1 MATPST
7 GAIDAIDD
15 TLVALR
21 AHLFP
26 IEQRKPDAAAAVVVT
41 AACVALALITLYF
54 AFTVTI
60 GEVRTRSLHLFFA
73 IPLAL
78 VLYPAWRGARAHLD
92 WPLAA
97 LAASSFAWAFYRA
110 DAWLDRFVGYDDVPT
125 LDFVFGIIALVMIFE
140 ATRRTVGVAIVVLNV
155 AFIAYALTGP
165 SWPGVLEHGGW
176 APREL
181 VEMLYM
187 DAEGIFNFVTGIMA
201 TYLFTF
207 LLFGVFL
214 RATGGDTVFI
224 DIASSVAGHR
234 QGGPAKV
241 AVVSSAFM
249 GMLSGS
255 SISNVT
261 TTGTMTIPMM
271 KRLGFR
277 DYEAAAIETV
287 ASVGGGLMPPLMG
300 TGVFIMASIT
310 NIPLIDI
317 LLYSI
322 APGILYFTALYFYA
336 DIRAAQRQ
344 VAVTP
349 KRDLPDLYRVLAAGG
364 HIFVPVIALI
374 GLLLMQ
380 FTPFFASAA
389 CVVMTVAVSYLR
401 KSTRLHPRKWIVAL
415 EGGTRVAL
423 TLSGLLASAAIIY
436 GVTVN
441 TGLLTKVTS
450 ILLDYS
456 GGSAVLGILLIGAMS
471 YVIGMGLPV
480 TASYVIIAAL
490 GAPALQELGVS
501 MLAAH
506 LIIFWFA
513 QDSTIT
519 PPICMTAFV
528 AARIAEAE
536 PMRTGWECIRIAK
549 ALYIIPFMFAFG
561 SLLDPSLIEVAF
573 DFLAALL
580 MFTMLPAASLGYWR
594 RPLGAP
600 TRILLGAAAV
610 SLFMATVGPAT
621 NGLTWLVVSAVLALA
636 VAAET
641 KLAQRRQDAKAQS
654 LLS

>member
-1 MATPST
+1 MTPAPIDEST
-7 GAIDAIDD
+7 
-15 TLVALR
+15 LALR
-21 AHLFP
+21 TRIFP
-26 IEQRKPDAAAAVVVT
+26 PEQRKPEGAFAVCVT
-41 AACVALALITLYF
+41 IACVVLALVTLYF
-54 AFTVTI
+54 AFTVTL
-60 GEVRTRSLHLFFA
+60 GEVRTRSLHLFFT

-78 VLYPAWRGARAHLD
+78 LLYPAWRGARSYFD

-97 LAASSFAWAFYRA
+97 AAAVSFAWAFYRA
-110 DAWLDRFVGYDDVPT
+110 SAWLDRFVGYDDVPT
-125 LDFVFGIIALVMIFE
+125 VDFIFGIIALVTIFE
-140 ATRRTVGVAIVVLNV
+140 ATRRTVGVTIVVLNLV
-155 AFIAYALTGP
+155 FIGYALTGP

-224 DIASSVAGHR
+224 DLASAVAGHR
-234 QGGPAKV
+234 RGGPAKV

-300 TGVFIMASIT
+300 TGVFIMASLT

-322 APGILYFTALYFYA
+322 APGVLYFTALYFYT

-344 VAVTP
+344 VAVVP
-349 KRDLPDLYRVLAAGG
+349 KEDLPKLFRVLSAGG
-364 HIFVPVIALI
+364 HIFIPVMALI
-374 GLLLMQ
+374 GLLLMR

-389 CVVMTVAVSYLR
+389 CVVMTVAVSFLR
-401 KSTRLHPRKWIVAL
+401 KSTRLGPRQWIVAL
-415 EGGTRVAL
+415 EGGARVAL

-450 ILLDYS
+450 ILLEYS

-501 MLAAH
+501 VLAAH
-506 LIIFWFA
+506 LVIFWFA

-528 AARIAEAE
+528 SARIAEAN

-561 SLLDPSLIEVAF
+561 SLLDPSLLEVAF
-573 DFLAALL
+573 DFLVALG
-580 MFTMLPAASLGYWR
+580 MFTVLPAATLGYWS
-594 RPLGAP
+594 RPLSPA
-600 TRILLGAAAV
+600 TRILLAGTALC
-610 SLFMATVGPAT
+610 LFMATLGPAT
-621 NGLTWLVVSAVLALA
+621 NGLTWLGASAVLCLA
-636 VAAET
+636 SVAWAR
-641 KLAQRRQDAKAQS
+641 KQPS
-654 LLS
+654 LSP

>member
-1 MATPST
+1 MTAADS
-7 GAIDAIDD
+7 IR
-15 TLVALR
+15 TLR
-21 AHLFP
+21 SRLFP
-26 IEQRKPDAAAAVVVT
+26 PEQRAVDGAFAVFVT
-41 AACVALALITLYF
+41 VAGVTLSLITLYF

-60 GEVRTRSLHLFFA
+60 GEVRTRSLHLFFT

-78 VLYPAWRGARAHLD
+78 LLYPAWRNARSWFD

-110 DAWLDRFVGYDDVPT
+110 DAWLDRFVGYDEVPT
-125 LDFVFGIIALVMIFE
+125 VDFIFGIIALVTIFE
-140 ATRRTVGVAIVVLNV
+140 ATRRTVGVTIVALNLL
-155 AFIAYALTGP
+155 FIGYALTGP
-165 SWPGVLEHGGW
+165 QWPGVLEHGGW

-181 VEMLYM
+181 VEMLYL

-214 RATGGDTVFI
+214 RATGGDAVFI
-224 DIASSVAGHR
+224 DMASAVAGHR
-234 QGGPAKV
+234 RGGPAKV
-241 AVVSSAFM
+241 AVVSSGLM

-255 SISNVT
+255 SISNVA

-277 DYEAAAIETV
+277 DYEAAAVETV

-300 TGVFIMASIT
+300 TGVFIMASLT

-336 DIRAAQRQ
+336 DILAAKRG
-344 VAVTP
+344 VAVVP
-349 KRDLPDLYRVLAAGG
+349 KEELPNLYLVLVKGG
-364 HIFVPVIALI
+364 HIFIPVVVLI
-374 GLLLMQ
+374 VLLLMR
-380 FTPFFASAA
+380 FTPFLASAA
-389 CVVMTVAVSYLR
+389 CVVMTVVVSTLR
-401 KSTRLHPRKWIVAL
+401 KSTRLGPRELVVAL

-436 GVTVN
+436 GVTVH

-450 ILLDYS
+450 ILLAYS
-456 GGSAVLGILLIGAMS
+456 AGSAVIGMLLIGAMS

-490 GAPALQELGVS
+490 GAPALQELGVT

-506 LIIFWFA
+506 LVIFWFA

-528 AARIAEAE
+528 SARIAGAK

-549 ALYIIPFMFAFG
+549 ALYIIPFIFVFG
-561 SLLDPSLIEVAF
+561 SLLDSSLLEIGF
-573 DFLAALL
+573 DFLVAFA
-580 MFTMLPAASLGYWR
+580 MFTVLPVVSLGYWR
-594 RPLGAP
+594 SPLSPA
-600 TRILLGAAAV
+600 TRIVLGGAAV
-610 SLFMATVGPAT
+610 GLFMATVGPAT
-621 NGLTWLVVSAVLALA
+621 NGLAWLGASAVLGVAGVALG
-636 VAAET
+636 
-641 KLAQRRQDAKAQS
+641 KK
-654 LLS
+654 

>member
-1 MATPST
+1 MITDS
-7 GAIDAIDD
+7 GR
-15 TLVALR
+15 ALR
-21 AHLFP
+21 SRIFP
-26 IEQRKPDAAAAVVVT
+26 PEQRPVDGAFAVFVT
-41 AACVALALITLYF
+41 LACVTLSLITLYF

-60 GEVRTRSLHLFFA
+60 GEVRTRSLHLFFT

-78 VLYPAWRGARAHLD
+78 LLYPAWRSARSWFD
-92 WPLAA
+92 WALAA
-97 LAASSFAWAFYRA
+97 LAAASFAWAFYRA

-125 LDFVFGIIALVMIFE
+125 VDFIFGIIALVTIFE
-140 ATRRTVGVAIVVLNV
+140 ATRRTVGVTIVVLNLL
-155 AFIAYALTGP
+155 FIGYALTGP
-165 SWPGVLEHGGW
+165 HWPGVLEHGGW
-176 APREL
+176 ASREL
-181 VEMLYM
+181 VEMLYL

-224 DIASSVAGHR
+224 DMAAAVAGHR
-234 QGGPAKV
+234 RGGAAKV

-255 SISNVT
+255 SISNVS

-277 DYEAAAIETV
+277 DYEAAAVETV

-300 TGVFIMASIT
+300 TGVFIMASLT

-336 DIRAAQRQ
+336 DIRASQRG
-344 VAVTP
+344 VAIVP
-349 KRDLPDLYRVLAAGG
+349 KEELPNLYRVLAAGG
-364 HIFVPVIALI
+364 HIFIPVVVLI
-374 GLLLMQ
+374 VLLLMRV
-380 FTPFFASAA
+380 TPFFASAA
-389 CVVMTVAVSYLR
+389 CVVMTVVVSFLR
-401 KSTRLHPRKWIVAL
+401 KSTRLGPRELVVAL

-436 GVTVN
+436 GVTVH

-450 ILLDYS
+450 ILLTYS
-456 GGSAVLGILLIGAMS
+456 AGSAVIGMLLIGGMS

-490 GAPALQELGVS
+490 GAPALQELGVT

-506 LIIFWFA
+506 LVIFWFA

-528 AARIAEAE
+528 SARIAGAN

-549 ALYIIPFMFAFG
+549 ALYIIPFIFVFG
-561 SLLDPSLIEVAF
+561 SLLDPSPLEIGF
-573 DFLAALL
+573 DFLIAAV
-580 MFTMLPAASLGYWR
+580 MFTVLPAATLGYWH
-594 RPLGAP
+594 RPLTPAA
-600 TRILLGAAAV
+600 RIVLGGTAV
-610 SLFMATVGPAT
+610 CLFMATVGPAT
-621 NGLTWLVVSAVLALA
+621 QGLPWLDGSAVLGFAGVTLG
-636 VAAET
+636 
-641 KLAQRRQDAKAQS
+641 KK
-654 LLS
+654 